1 MDNDNVVVLAT
12 PAAVSDPLT
21 DLLRTGARQL
31 IEAAVIAELDEYLAA
46 FDDQNSRTA
55 AGAWFATVTFPSD
68 RSSPG
73 SARLTSGCRKRAA
86 ARARRRRSAP
96 RWCRRTYG
104 LL

>member
-1 MDNDNVVVLAT
+1 MWSCWRHQPRFPIPSPTFSA
-12 PAAVSDPLT
+12 PAP
-21 DLLRTGARQL
+21 GARQL
-31 IEAAVIAELDEYLAA
+31 IEAAVIAEFDEYLAA

-73 SARLTSGCRKRAA
+73 SARLTSGYRKRAA